1 MTSASAERLLSM
13 SVFEAALVIRT
24 FKEKNVGLSDDE
36 VVHTV
41 RSVRA
46 DLYPLDYEAGL
57 LLENVL
63 PTNIDI
69 SPRAFFRSCVDRIVA
84 LKNPLWV
91 RLAPGG
97 REQVTRALGLNV
109 AQCLRAAGLLDN
121 PPDRDTWL
129 WWDRLAGVVRADRD
143 AALLVQGREAEL
155 WSYEREC
162 AFVADA
168 GIERTPMWVSIED
181 NNLGYDILSYRIEGE
196 NEINRLI
203 EVKSTQ
209 SNPPRLILTRNEW
222 NTAMQYGDALEFHL
236 WTLQPK
242 ELCVLTVRD
251 MQQHIPHNQ
260 GSGAWLRVEIV
271 LPVLPNPVPSAPGVG
286 EAASPA
292 R

>member
-63 PTNIDI
+63 PPNTDV
-69 SPRAFFRSCVDRIVA
+69 SPRAFFRSCVDRVVA
-84 LKNPLWV
+84 LKSPLWV

-129 WWDRLAGVVRADRD
+129 WWDRLASVVRADRD

-162 AFVADA
+162 ALLAAA

-181 NNLGYDILSYRIEGE
+181 NSLGYDILSYRIEGE
-196 NEINRLI
+196 NEVNRLI

-209 SNPPRLILTRNEW
+209 SNPPRLILTKNEW
-222 NTAMQYGDALEFHL
+222 NATAQYGDALEFHL

-242 ELCVLTVRD
+242 ELYVLTVGE
-251 MQQHIPHNQ
+251 MQQHIPENR
-260 GSGAWLRVEIV
+260 GSGMWLQVEV
-271 LPVLPNPVPSAPGVG
+271 TFSASKSVQ
-286 EAASPA
+286 EAPT
-292 R
+292 

>member
-1 MTSASAERLLSM
+1 VTSATAERLLSM

-24 FKEKNVGLSDDE
+24 FKEKNIGLSDDE
-36 VVHTV
+36 VVLTV

-57 LLENVL
+57 VLETAL
-63 PTNIDI
+63 PPNIDT
-69 SPRAFFRSCVDRIVA
+69 SPRPFFRSCVDRIVA
-84 LKNPLWV
+84 LKSPIWV

-129 WWDRLAGVVRADRD
+129 WWDRLASAVRADRD
-143 AALLVQGREAEL
+143 AALLAQGREAEL

-162 AFVADA
+162 KLVADA
-168 GIERTPMWVSIED
+168 GIERAPMWVSIED
-181 NNLGYDILSYRIEGE
+181 NSLGYDILSYRREGE
-196 NEINRLI
+196 HEVNRLI

-222 NTAMQYGDALEFHL
+222 NTVAQYGDALEFHL

-242 ELCVLTVRD
+242 ELYVLSAGE
-251 MQQHIPHNQ
+251 MQQHIPENR
-260 GSGAWLRVEIV
+260 GSGMWLQVEV
-271 LPVLPNPVPSAPGVG
+271 TFNASKLVSEAPMRTDS
-286 EAASPA
+286 EATPT
-292 R
+292 

>member
-1 MTSASAERLLSM
+1 M
-13 SVFEAALVIRT
+13 SVFEAALVIRA
-24 FKEKNVGLSDDE
+24 FKDKNVGLSDDE

-57 LLENVL
+57 LLEKAL
-63 PTNIDI
+63 PPNIDI
-69 SPRAFFRSCVDRIVA
+69 SPRAFFRSCVDRVVA
-84 LKNPLWV
+84 LESPLWV

-109 AQCLRAAGLLDN
+109 AQCLRAGGLLDN

-129 WWDRLAGVVRADRD
+129 WWDRLAAVVRADRD
-143 AALLVQGREAEL
+143 AALLAQGREAEL

-162 AFVADA
+162 TLAAA
-168 GIERTPMWVSIED
+168 SGIERTPMWVSIED
-181 NNLGYDILSYRIEGE
+181 NSLGYDILSYRREGE
-196 NEINRLI
+196 HEVNRLI

-222 NTAMQYGDALEFHL
+222 NTAAQYGDALEFHL

-242 ELCVLTVRD
+242 ELYVLTVSE
-251 MQQHIPHNQ
+251 MQQHIPENR
-260 GSGAWLRVEIV
+260 GSGMWLQVEV
-271 LPVLPNPVPSAPGVG
+271 TFSASKSVQ
-286 EAASPA
+286 EAPT
-292 R
+292 